1 MSSSRCWGT
10 SIWSA
15 HCSPPSGR
23 SAISPPCIWF
33 PKARHLIP
41 RMCWPRSA
49 STTPSKP
56 PNHRSA
62 SRPRCRPSG
71 SDPGRDH
78 FDGPPPDEGG
88 AVVSVARTSG
98 GPALRPRYRL
108 RRVLAEVASVTLG
121 LVLLIWSL
129 TPVYNMLLIA
139 LDRDEGDIEFEGIIW
154 PPDPSLH
161 SFYTVLTQGY
171 WLVEDFW
178 HQFGNSFFIG
188 LMTTFLTVLIGS
200 LASFALG
207 RMRLSKGWLL
217 VNAPL
222 LTYAVPASFL
232 VIPFSRLMASY
243 GLSNTLWAIIAAN
256 VTFATPYAIL
266 ILQQYGKLIPIELD
280 EAAQVDGASPVQVY
294 RRIYLPLMTPALAAV
309 GTYALLLAWNEY
321 LYQYVLLSSTR
332 NMTVAVAIAQFF
344 NSDEA
349 PWNYMMATAIIYSL
363 PPIVIFYALRRYMA
377 AGLTRGALKS

>member
-1 MSSSRCWGT
+1 MSVTRVS
-10 SIWSA
+10 
-15 HCSPPSGR
+15 
-23 SAISPPCIWF
+23 
-33 PKARHLIP
+33 
-41 RMCWPRSA
+41 
-49 STTPSKP
+49 
-56 PNHRSA
+56 
-62 SRPRCRPSG
+62 
-71 SDPGRDH
+71 
-78 FDGPPPDEGG
+78 DGPLL
-88 AVVSVARTSG
+88 R
-98 GPALRPRYRL
+98 LRPWL
-108 RRVLAEVASVTLG
+108 RRVVAEVASVTLA
-121 LVLLIWSL
+121 VALLIWSL

-154 PPDPSLH
+154 PADPSLH
-161 SFYTVLTQGY
+161 SFQTVLTQGY

-188 LMTTFLTVLIGS
+188 LMTMFLTVLIGS
-200 LASFALG
+200 LASFAFG

-232 VIPFSRLMASY
+232 IIPFTRLMAGY

-266 ILQQYGKLIPIELD
+266 ILQQYARLIPIELD
-280 EAAQVDGASPVQVY
+280 EAAQVDGASPVQIY
-294 RRIYLPLMTPALAAV
+294 RRVYVPLMAPALAAV

-349 PWNYMMATAIIYSL
+349 PWNYMMAAAIIYSL
-363 PPIVIFYALRRYMA
+363 PPIVIFYALRRYMS
-377 AGLTRGALKS
+377 AGLTRGALKG

>member
-1 MSSSRCWGT
+1 M
-10 SIWSA
+10 
-15 HCSPPSGR
+15 
-23 SAISPPCIWF
+23 
-33 PKARHLIP
+33 
-41 RMCWPRSA
+41 
-49 STTPSKP
+49 
-56 PNHRSA
+56 
-62 SRPRCRPSG
+62 
-71 SDPGRDH
+71 
-78 FDGPPPDEGG
+78 
-88 AVVSVARTSG
+88 
-98 GPALRPRYRL
+98 RL
-108 RRVLAEVASVTLG
+108 RRVLTEAASVIFG
-121 LVLLIWSL
+121 AALLIWSL

-139 LDRDEGDIEFEGIIW
+139 LDRDEGDIEFEGLIW

-178 HQFGNSFFIG
+178 HQLGNSFFIG
-188 LMTTFLTVLIGS
+188 LMTMLLTVVIGS
-200 LASFALG
+200 LASFAFG

-243 GLSNTLWAIIAAN
+243 GLSNSLWAIVAAN

-266 ILQQYGKLIPIELD
+266 ILQQYAKLIPIELD
-280 EAAQVDGASPVQVY
+280 QAAQVDGASPVQMY

-309 GTYALLLAWNEY
+309 GTFALLLAWNEY

-377 AGLTRGALKS
+377 AGLTRGAVR

>member
-1 MSSSRCWGT
+1 VS
-10 SIWSA
+10 
-15 HCSPPSGR
+15 
-23 SAISPPCIWF
+23 
-33 PKARHLIP
+33 
-41 RMCWPRSA
+41 
-49 STTPSKP
+49 TPSTFGA
-56 PNHRSA
+56 SA
-62 SRPRCRPSG
+62 
-71 SDPGRDH
+71 
-78 FDGPPPDEGG
+78 
-88 AVVSVARTSG
+88 
-98 GPALRPRYRL
+98 LLLRYRL

-121 LVLLIWSL
+121 VGLLIWSL
-129 TPVYNMLLIA
+129 MPVYNMLLIA

-161 SFYTVLTQGY
+161 SFYAVLSQAY

-178 HQFGNSFFIG
+178 HQFGNSAFIG
-188 LMTTFLTVLIGS
+188 LMTMSLTVVIGS

-217 VNAPL
+217 VNVPL

-243 GLSNTLWAIIAAN
+243 GLSNTLWAIVAAN
-256 VTFATPYAIL
+256 VTFASPYAIL
-266 ILQQYGKLIPIELD
+266 ILQQYAKLIPIELD
-280 EAAQVDGASPVQVY
+280 EAARVDGASPVQVY

-349 PWNYMMATAIIYSL
+349 PWNYMMATAIIYAL
-363 PPIVIFYALRRYMA
+363 PPIVIFYALSRYMA
-377 AGLTRGALKS
+377 AGLTRGVGKG

>member
-1 MSSSRCWGT
+1 M
-10 SIWSA
+10 
-15 HCSPPSGR
+15 
-23 SAISPPCIWF
+23 
-33 PKARHLIP
+33 
-41 RMCWPRSA
+41 
-49 STTPSKP
+49 
-56 PNHRSA
+56 
-62 SRPRCRPSG
+62 
-71 SDPGRDH
+71 
-78 FDGPPPDEGG
+78 
-88 AVVSVARTSG
+88 SVARTSG
-98 GPALRPRYRL
+98 GLALRPRYRL

-188 LMTTFLTVLIGS
+188 LMTMFLTVLIGS
-200 LASFALG
+200 LAGFAFG
-207 RMRLSKGWLL
+207 RMRSGKGWLV

-377 AGLTRGALKS
+377 AGLTRGAVKG

>member
-1 MSSSRCWGT
+1 MSVTHAAG
-10 SIWSA
+10 
-15 HCSPPSGR
+15 
-23 SAISPPCIWF
+23 
-33 PKARHLIP
+33 
-41 RMCWPRSA
+41 
-49 STTPSKP
+49 
-56 PNHRSA
+56 
-62 SRPRCRPSG
+62 RPR
-71 SDPGRDH
+71 
-78 FDGPPPDEGG
+78 
-88 AVVSVARTSG
+88 
-98 GPALRPRYRL
+98 
-108 RRVLAEVASVTLG
+108 RRVRQRLG
-121 LVLLIWSL
+121 RVLVETGSAMLGIGLLIWSL
-129 TPVYNMLLIA
+129 MPVYNMLLIA
-139 LDRDEGDIEFEGIIW
+139 LDRDEGDIEFEGILW

-161 SFYTVLTQGY
+161 SFAAVLTQGY

-188 LMTTFLTVLIGS
+188 VLTMLLTVAIGS

-207 RMRLSKGWLL
+207 RMQVSKGWLL

-222 LTYAVPASFL
+222 LTYVVPASFL
-232 VIPFSRLMASY
+232 VIPFTRLMASY
-243 GLSNTLWAIIAAN
+243 GLSNSLWAIIAAN

-266 ILQQYGKLIPIELD
+266 ILRQYAKLIPVELD
-280 EAAQVDGASPVQVY
+280 EAAEVDGASPGQVY
-294 RRIYLPLMTPALAAV
+294 RSIYLPLMAPALAAV

-377 AGLTRGALKS
+377 AGLTRGALKG

>member
-1 MSSSRCWGT
+1 M
-10 SIWSA
+10 
-15 HCSPPSGR
+15 
-23 SAISPPCIWF
+23 
-33 PKARHLIP
+33 
-41 RMCWPRSA
+41 
-49 STTPSKP
+49 
-56 PNHRSA
+56 
-62 SRPRCRPSG
+62 
-71 SDPGRDH
+71 
-78 FDGPPPDEGG
+78 
-88 AVVSVARTSG
+88 SVARTSG

-188 LMTTFLTVLIGS
+188 LMTMFLTVLIGS
-200 LASFALG
+200 LAGFAFG
-207 RMRLSKGWLL
+207 RMSSGKGWLV

-377 AGLTRGALKS
+377 AGLTRGAVKG